1 MFHFKSLFL
10 NTLPLTI
17 SVAQS
22 TLKWEVVGTKAR
34 NFIHHHTQP
43 TCMAIMAHKGLT
55 YTSRIEP

>member
-22 TLKWEVVGTKAR
+22 TLKSEIIGIKAR
-34 NFIHHHTQP
+34 NFVHHQ
-43 TCMAIMAHKGLT
+43 IELT
-55 YTSRIEP
+55 YRAITAYKWLPHT